1 MNAQIL
7 MRRPKSWS
15 VFLALALLAVAA
27 LLIGVA
33 VGPVSIP
40 LVKSLEILLGLSDG
54 GVLERILL
62 DVRLPRVLLGML
74 VGWVLAI
81 SGGVMQGVFR
91 NPLAD
96 PYLLGIASGASA
108 GAAAT
113 IALGLDRLPF
123 ALPAGAFLGAW
134 TVVFLVY
141 RIGGSASTHY
151 GFRFDNYTLILTGI
165 ALAALF
171 SAITSFFIY
180 IAQNEDLRKIVFWLM
195 GGLGAPRWPYVGPLL
210 IIASLGTLAL
220 LFFSRELNAL
230 ALGEPMA
237 RHLGVNPETLK
248 KGLLLVVTLM
258 TASAVAVAGTI
269 GFVGLI
275 VPHAMRLVVG
285 PDHSRLLLAS
295 ALAGAAFLVFC
306 DTAART
312 VLAPAELPVGI
323 ITALW
328 GAPFFLYLLRRSRR
342 AMTPQGGISS

>member
-1 MNAQIL
+1 MRAQWITH
-7 MRRPKSWS
+7 RGKSTS
-15 VFLALALLAVAA
+15 VFLVLLTLLSAA

-33 VGPVSIP
+33 VGSVPIP
-40 LVKSLEILLGLSDG
+40 LGEGLKALLGFSDG
-54 GVLERILL
+54 SVYERILL

-74 VGWVLAI
+74 VGWALAL
-81 SGGVMQGVFR
+81 SGGVMQGIFR

-108 GAAAT
+108 GAALT
-113 IALGLDRLPF
+113 IALGLERWPF

-134 TVVFLVY
+134 IVVLLVY
-141 RIGGSASTHY
+141 RVSGSGSHAV
-151 GFRFDNYTLILTGI
+151 RFDNYTLILTGV

-171 SAITSFFIY
+171 SAVTSFLIFT
-180 IAQNEDLRKIVFWLM
+180 AQSEDLRKIVFWLM
-195 GGLGAPRWPYVGPLL
+195 GGLGAPRWPYVAPLL
-210 IIASLGTLAL
+210 ALTVLGTLAL
-220 LFFSRELNAL
+220 LLFSRELNAL

-237 RHLGVNPETLK
+237 RHLGANPETLK
-248 KGLLLVVTLM
+248 KGLLLVVTLL

-275 VPHAMRLVVG
+275 VPHAIRLIVG
-285 PDHSRLLLAS
+285 PDHSRLLPSS
-295 ALAGAAFLVFC
+295 ALAGAAFLVLC

-328 GAPFFLYLLRRSRR
+328 GAPFFLYLLRHSRR
-342 AMTPQGGISS
+342 AMSPQGGMYS

>member
-1 MNAQIL
+1 MIL
-7 MRRPKSWS
+7 
-15 VFLALALLAVAA
+15 LLVLIAA

-33 VGPVSIP
+33 VGPVPIAP
-40 LVKSLEILLGLSDG
+40 VESLKILLGLSDG
-54 GVLERILL
+54 GVQESILL
-62 DVRLPRVLLGML
+62 NVRLPRVLLGLL
-74 VGWVLAI
+74 VGWVLSI
-81 SGGVMQGVFR
+81 SGGVMQGIFR

-108 GAAAT
+108 GAAAM
-113 IALGLDRLPF
+113 IALGLDALPF

-134 TVVFLVY
+134 LVVLIVY
-141 RIGGSASTHY
+141 RVGASASTPHA
-151 GFRFDNYTLILTGI
+151 FRFDTYSLILTGV

-171 SAITSFFIY
+171 SAITSFFIFT
-180 IAQNEDLRKIVFWLM
+180 AQSEDLRKIIFWLM
-195 GGLGAPRWPYVGPLL
+195 GGLGAPRWPYVAPLL
-210 IIASLGTLAL
+210 IVAALGTVAL
-220 LFFSRELNAL
+220 LLFSRDLNAL

-275 VPHAMRLVVG
+275 IPHAMRLIVG
-285 PDHSRLLLAS
+285 PDHRRLLWAS
-295 ALAGAAFLVFC
+295 ALAGAAFLVLC

-312 VLAPAELPVGI
+312 VLAPSELPVGI

-328 GAPFFLYLLRRSRR
+328 GAPFFLYLLKRSRH
-342 AMTPQGGISS
+342 AMIPQGGMTS